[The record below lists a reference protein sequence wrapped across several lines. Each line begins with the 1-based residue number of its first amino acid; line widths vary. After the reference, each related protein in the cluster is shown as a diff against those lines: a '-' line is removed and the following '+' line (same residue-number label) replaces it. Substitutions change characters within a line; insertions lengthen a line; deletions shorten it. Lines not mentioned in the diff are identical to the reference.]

1 MHHNG
6 LVICIGEL
14 LIDFFCT
21 DIDVDLV
28 SGVHFFKQAGGA
40 PANVAAAIAKLG
52 GKATFIGKVGDDPF
66 GHYLEDVLKQENVDT
81 SLLSKDKKWRT
92 TLAFVSLKAGGERD
106 FVFSRG
112 ADEYLSMD
120 DIPISTFLKGA
131 IVHFGSATALL
142 SDPSKSTY
150 FSLMKVA
157 KENKRFISFDPNYRQ
172 NLWGD
177 RTQEFIH
184 LSHQA
189 IAQAD
194 FTKVSEEELLLLSNT
209 SSISEGVKFLH
220 ELGGKVI
227 AVTLGAKGTYLS
239 TSDHQELIPSINI
252 NSIDSTGAGDTFVGA
267 TLFQLSKHQDPAL
280 ILSDFE
286 RMKEIIY
293 FANKV
298 GAYVCQQIGA
308 ITALP
313 TINDI
318 I

>member
-1 MHHNG
+1 MNYNG
-6 LVICIGEL
+6 LVICVGEL

-21 DIDVDLV
+21 DVDVDLV
-28 SGVHFFKQAGGA
+28 SGNNFLKKAGGA

-52 GKATFIGKVGDDPF
+52 GKAAFIGKVGDDPF
-66 GHYLEDVLKQENVDT
+66 GHYLEEVLLQENVDT
-81 SLLSKDKKWRT
+81 SLLSKDPNIRT
-92 TLAFVSLKAGGERD
+92 TLAFVSLKADGERD

-120 DIPISTFLKGA
+120 DIPISTFLKGS

-142 SDPSKSTY
+142 GGQSKSTY
-150 FSLMKVA
+150 FSLMKIA

-177 RTQEFIH
+177 RTEEFIH
-184 LSHQA
+184 LSLQA

-194 FTKVSEEELLLLSNT
+194 FIKVSEEELSLLSNT

-227 AVTLGAKGTYLS
+227 AVTLGEKGTFLS
-239 TSDHQELIPSINI
+239 TGTHQELIPSIKI
-252 NSIDSTGAGDTFVGA
+252 NSIDSTGAGDAFVGA
-267 TLFQLSKHQDPAL
+267 TLFQLGLHENPIR
-280 ILSDFE
+280 ILSDFDH
-286 RMKEIIY
+286 MKEIIY

-298 GAYVCQQIGA
+298 GAYVCQHIGA

-313 TINDI
+313 TINYI